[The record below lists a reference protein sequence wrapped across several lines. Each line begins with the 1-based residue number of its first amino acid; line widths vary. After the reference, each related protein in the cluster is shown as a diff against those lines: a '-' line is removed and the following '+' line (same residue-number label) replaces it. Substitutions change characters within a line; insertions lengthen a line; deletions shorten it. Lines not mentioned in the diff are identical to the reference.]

1 MKYCR
6 TNVTSAPTA
15 ATTAS
20 TTAATTSPPPNAPKI
35 PPPDYEVH
43 PDFPT
48 SSLPKYPWLSEYA
61 YEVPEAWDDTIYP
74 PGLIKAIEAQH
85 MDNNYK
91 VTAYA
96 GGENNPSKKKRPSQA
111 SSTLELANS
120 ITPEVRM
127 PYIKPT
133 PVKKPQQKIRKGE
146 MSKRLCFL
154 RDIDQQHCSALGYN
168 TVSEA
173 VVAAMRNPF
182 NHDLARIM
190 VYNDPG
196 DSRIPGLRV
205 PHFSVM
211 DFARTRL
218 QLLHFDHTYP
228 DLAGKRIV
236 DFCPELL
243 WGDTLLKVTSQTSL
257 PSCDVQK
264 RLGLNGTMMS
274 DSTITKRIGS
284 ACDKGGFKK
293 TNSANH
299 KSYQEWFRKLRAAG
313 HTDRTSTFDLSVAA
327 EKFIASM
334 PPVRAASSPV
344 RDRSRG
350 QSVGSAVAV
359 SSRRTS
365 AAAVTG
371 HLGYPSMTATLET
384 PVRSFAAAPSPA
396 HGGHE
401 DESIIRVAMAPPS
414 PAYTAARKRARS
426 ESTLSAESSDE
437 RDVKRRA

>member
-1 MKYCR
+1 MH
-6 TNVTSAPTA
+6 
-15 ATTAS
+15 
-20 TTAATTSPPPNAPKI
+20 PK
-35 PPPDYEVH
+35 
-43 PDFPT
+43 FPT
-48 SSLPKYPWLSEYA
+48 STLPKYPWLSEYA
-61 YEVPEAWDDTIYP
+61 YELPEAWDDSIYP

-85 MDNNYK
+85 LNNNFK

-96 GGENNPSKKKRPSQA
+96 GGENNPSKKKR
-111 SSTLELANS
+111 SSLANPTVELANS
-120 ITPEVRM
+120 VTPEIRRPIVRA
-127 PYIKPT
+127 T
-133 PVKKPQQKIRKGE
+133 PEKKPQQKIRKGE

-154 RDIDQQHCSALGYN
+154 SDQDEQHCRALGYN
-168 TVSEA
+168 TVTEA

-182 NHDLARIM
+182 NDGLAQIM

-243 WGDTLLKVTSQTSL
+243 WGETLLKVTSQTSL
-257 PSCDVQK
+257 IPCDVQK

-299 KSYQEWFRKLRAAG
+299 KKYQEWFRNLRAIG
-313 HTDRTSTFDLSVAA
+313 YVDRPSTFDLGTAA
-327 EKFIASM
+327 EKYIASM
-334 PPVRAASSPV
+334 PPVCAPSSPTGA
-344 RDRSRG
+344 RSRG
-350 QSVGSAVAV
+350 HSTVSAIDAPSGRTSVGVVTGLSGHDLGSTAGDA
-359 SSRRTS
+359 SRRS
-365 AAAVTG
+365 
-371 HLGYPSMTATLET
+371 S
-384 PVRSFAAAPSPA
+384 AAAPSVALRGPSAGASCWSSAATMSPA
-396 HGGHE
+396 PVGADDG
-401 DESIIRVAMAPPS
+401 SVIRVAMGPPS

-426 ESTLSAESSDE
+426 ESTLSAESGDE
-437 RDVKRRA
+437 RDPKRRA